1 MSVSDVFRRI
11 TQALDD
17 AGIAYMLSGS
27 FASAYYGV
35 PRSTQDIDLVIEA
48 TPDQLRALV
57 QRLPGDEYYVDLNAA
72 LEAQQRE
79 SQFNLIDLATGWK
92 IDLILRKNR
101 PFSREEFGRRRR
113 VTLQGLSIFV
123 ASPEDIVIAKME
135 WSRAAQSLR
144 QVQDAAAIVRL
155 RGESLDRAYL
165 EQWIRELS
173 LEREWNT
180 TRSLAGI

>member
-1 MSVSDVFRRI
+1 M
-11 TQALDD
+11 
-17 AGIAYMLSGS
+17 
-27 FASAYYGV
+27 
-35 PRSTQDIDLVIEA
+35 
-48 TPDQLRALV
+48 
-57 QRLPGDEYYVDLNAA
+57 DLNAA

-155 RGESLDRAYL
+155 RGESLDRGYL

-180 TRSLAGI
+180 TRSMAGI